1 MAGPGTMRLRHPG
14 FVGAR
19 ATPTEVTIPGAAI
32 FLTVLP
38 INYIGA
44 GLRDALDPRKVLGK
58 PFLRPLHATGYSGTI
73 RKLFRP
79 LIR

>member
-1 MAGPGTMRLRHPG
+1 VGGVRPRGLGGPV
-14 FVGAR
+14 FSSAE
-19 ATPTEVTIPGAAI
+19 EVTIPGAAI

-38 INYIGA
+38 INYIGD

-58 PFLRPLHATGYSGTI
+58 PFLRPLRATGYSGTI